1 MKMLLVFHVRQ
12 EHGCRLII
20 KSAARVLVPAEFGD
34 HGIKGMILAANYV
47 PYLGI
52 FLGMQISVIDFAQS
66 VRDVLSGNQPDRPVH
81 LGVLQEWFGIHW
93 GNTRA
98 FALLFTLI
106 FISLP
111 LVLFRRVGMAI
122 SALLEG
128 KTNTPKLIPQL
139 DNRASFFNLFA
150 SSPVTVTAFTFHF
163 NGLPEVKATLVIC
176 PLVVVIQWV
185 NEIDRFN
192 LRGSNKVLV
201 CHGGNRGKTLH
212 EFSDYD
218 FVITTYSIVE
228 AEYRKNVMPAKYK
241 CIWCGK
247 LLFYEHKISIHL
259 KYFGGPNAVRTN
271 KQSKQKKGKKWDRI
285 ILEEVSREHKGKI
298 YEVIDEAR
306 AFVEVLCDGTNFA
319 SADTIYG
326 FAAYPSGENC
336 LGNAA
341 LVS

>member
-1 MKMLLVFHVRQ
+1 
-12 EHGCRLII
+12 
-20 KSAARVLVPAEFGD
+20 
-34 HGIKGMILAANYV
+34 
-47 PYLGI
+47 
-52 FLGMQISVIDFAQS
+52 MQISVIDFARS
-66 VRDVLSGNQPDRPVH
+66 V
-81 LGVLQEWFGIHW
+81 LGLEKPNSSKFDAQTLNHVVIFMPEGMYYQE
-93 GNTRA
+93 TSRTDQ
-98 FALLFTLI
+98 FTWEYCKNGLA
-106 FISLP
+106 ST
-111 LVLFRRVGMAI
+111 GMAI

-150 SSPVTVTAFTFHF
+150 SSPVTVTAFTFHI
-163 NGLPEVKATLVIC
+163 N
-176 PLVVVIQWV
+176 
-185 NEIDRFN
+185 
-192 LRGSNKVLV
+192 
-201 CHGGNRGKTLH
+201 
-212 EFSDYD
+212 DYD

-228 AEYRKNVMPAKYK
+228 AEYRKNVMPAKHK

-259 KYFGGPNAVRTN
+259 KYFGGPNAIRTN
-271 KQSKQKKGKKWDRI
+271 KQSKQKKGKNPELNRSEKGKGVESVDEGKEESSKKGKHYNKDKTFGAGSSTNKSEGVEYGSCNGKSTLHSVKWDRI

-306 AFVEVLCDGTNFA
+306 VFVEVVRVATYFA